1 MKPVTKRK
9 KKIFLWAG
17 IVVLLGLAVTAAVLN
32 GGTEAETAAVKT
44 GEITRAV
51 EDTGYIQP
59 ATNYDLHAV
68 QNARVVRVPVAVG
81 QQVEEGQTLVVLE
94 NLDLSIQIED
104 TRSQLSQT
112 SATIQAAQAA
122 VQRMELELQ
131 KAQDNLE
138 RLRSLHESGVI
149 PTVEFEEAEVGAK
162 TLEQSLQEQ
171 TALLE
176 SARAQQSGMNR
187 SLQNLNR
194 KEKQLT
200 LQSPVDGIVLSLP
213 AEQEQ
218 VVNPGALL
226 VSVAVPDKLEIKADI
241 LSDDLGE
248 VKTGQRVKI
257 TAPVL
262 GANVL
267 YGEVKEIY
275 PLAEEK
281 QSALGVIQRRVP
293 VVVALNDAANLK
305 PGYEVKVAIETS
317 AVKNVPVIPREAVR
331 TLQDGGKEVMVVQ
344 NNRVQHKPVKTGLG
358 DREYIEITEGL
369 AAGDIIIRDGS
380 LDLKENTKI
389 KPVES

>member
-1 MKPVTKRK
+1 MTTAGKKR

-17 IVVLLGLAVTAAVLN
+17 IVVLLGLAVTAAVLT
-32 GGTEAETAAVKT
+32 GGTEAETVAVKT
-44 GEITRAV
+44 GDITRAV

-68 QNARVVRVPVAVG
+68 QNAKVVRVPVATG
-81 QQVEEGQTLVVLE
+81 QRVEEGQTLVVLE
-94 NLDLSIQIED
+94 NLDLSMQIED

-138 RLRSLHESGVI
+138 RLRSLHESGAI
-149 PTVEFEEAEVGAK
+149 PTVEFEEAEVGVK

-176 SARAQQSGMNR
+176 SAQAQQAGMNR

-248 VKTGQRVKI
+248 VKQGQRVKI

-262 GANVL
+262 GTKVL
-267 YGEVKEIY
+267 YGKVKEIY

-293 VVVALNDAANLK
+293 VIIALDDPANLK
-305 PGYEVKVAIETS
+305 PGYEVRVAIETS
-317 AVKNVPVIPREAVR
+317 TVRDVPVIPREAVR

-380 LDLKENTKI
+380 LDLRDNTKI
-389 KPVES
+389 KPVKG